1 MLHTGNYES
10 LFSIFIQEE
19 LFFRDNGEEEEEEE
33 EAWNNCYRDSNIFFP
48 KIANKKLRNKN
59 VFYKV

>member
-19 LFFRDNGEEEEEEE
+19 LFLRDNGEEEEEEE
-33 EAWNNCYRDSNIFFP
+33 WNNCYRDSNIFFP